1 MKLTIRKIDEFQF
14 LPPNYSIIDREEE
27 ETYTLCLRVW
37 EYGDSH
43 RTQIGEY
50 SCLKDLVVAARK
62 HQGNEMGLQRTL
74 EKLKPFESSPK
85 TVVEQ
90 KVNEK
95 NAIFNDEH
103 NDPYEVRIEKIGFNS
118 NGHLCS
124 FTWHPSSRRPGKPLT
139 QRSGGRK
146 TDNGSFRVAL
156 SVFDENGKELLPPF
170 REFADAKAA
179 ADVYGKLLDETTVRV
194 GRADWTHM
202 AIQIV
207 EYHD

>member
-1 MKLTIRKIDEFQF
+1 MKLTIRKIDELQL
-14 LPPNYSIIDREEE
+14 LPPHYSIIDREEE
-27 ETYTLCLRVW
+27 ENYSLCLRVW
-37 EYGDSH
+37 EYGDSY
-43 RTQIGEY
+43 RKQIGEY

-62 HQGNEMGLQRTL
+62 HHGNEMGLQRTL
-74 EKLKPFESSPK
+74 EKLKAFESSPK
-85 TVVEQ
+85 TPKQ
-90 KVNEK
+90 KVIVEDS
-95 NAIFNDEH
+95 IFNDVH
-103 NDPYEVRIEKIGFNS
+103 NEPYKVRVEQIGFNS
-118 NGHLCS
+118 KGYLCS

-146 TDNGSFRVAL
+146 TDNGNFRVAL

-179 ADVYGKLLDETTVRV
+179 ADVYGKLLDDTTVRV